1 MTVYCIE
8 LKKGDTWAP
17 KDVAHCK
24 IPTEDKANAR
34 MADLITEGQDAST
47 IRVSVDT
54 TGSSMN
60 PLDMS
65 ILGQTC
71 PE

>member
-8 LKKGDTWAP
+8 LKKDDIWAP
-17 KDVAHCK
+17 KDVSHCK
-24 IPTEDKANAR
+24 IPTEEKANAR

-47 IRVSVDT
+47 IRVSIDT
-54 TGSSMN
+54 TGPSMN

-65 ILGQTC
+65 IPGQTC

>member
-8 LKKGDTWAP
+8 LKKDDIWAP
-17 KDVAHCK
+17 KDVSHCK
-24 IPTEDKANAR
+24 IPTEEKANAR

-54 TGSSMN
+54 TGPSMN

-65 ILGQTC
+65 IPGQTC

>member
-1 MTVYCIE
+1 MTVYFIE